1 MVEWMVAL
9 AILGIL
15 AAIILPS
22 FMQTVRRAQRQ
33 SYAFGSPRGSV
44 GVREGQDN
52 TIELPATQQHEHEER
67 AARPS
72 GAPGAGRMVSLII
85 WIAVFAAIAN
95 ALRRAKA
102 MRAALRRPEDDHDA
116 E

>member
-15 AAIILPS
+15 TAIILPS
-22 FMQTVRRAQRQ
+22 FTQTVRRAQRQ
-33 SYAFGSPRGSV
+33 SDVFGSPRDSV
-44 GVREGQDN
+44 GAREGQDN
-52 TIELPATQQHEHEER
+52 TIELPATQQREER

-72 GAPGAGRMVSLII
+72 GAPGGGRLVSLII
-85 WIAVFAAIAN
+85 WIAVFAAMAN
-95 ALRRAKA
+95 ALRKAKA
-102 MRAALRRPEDDHDA
+102 MRAAALRRPDEHDA